1 MTGLG
6 HDPRST
12 AENVLAQIKLGED
25 SRVSVKEAHF
35 DQKRVSAPRG
45 ESVANE
51 LAAFANARGG
61 TLIFSVSGDGE
72 IRTPDRSQ
80 MDALEEFVSNICE
93 DRIDPP
99 LSFFTRRLPL
109 PDRRSVLL
117 VTVEGSALVQKS
129 PGGFLTRKGSTVRE
143 LSSPALQRLFQL
155 RGRSGLLGPDLRLV
169 AGTGP
174 NSLDS
179 LLTHRFLGSRSAV

>member
-51 LAAFANARGG
+51 LAAFANARDG
-61 TLIFSVSGDGE
+61 TFDIQRFWRRGASEHWTGA
-72 IRTPDRSQ
+72 RWTP
-80 MDALEEFVSNICE
+80 
-93 DRIDPP
+93 
-99 LSFFTRRLPL
+99 
-109 PDRRSVLL
+109 
-117 VTVEGSALVQKS
+117 
-129 PGGFLTRKGSTVRE
+129 
-143 LSSPALQRLFQL
+143 
-155 RGRSGLLGPDLRLV
+155 
-169 AGTGP
+169 
-174 NSLDS
+174 
-179 LLTHRFLGSRSAV
+179 